1 MSISKDTL
9 EQMNQNVLIN
19 NESKIQ
25 ISEEILWFNL
35 NILKVASRK
44 SGHKFNPSIFKQINK
59 LQKNLV
65 GYLKMK
71 YPRGGQSFVP
81 GDLMAVFKEF
91 DITEDV

>member
-9 EQMNQNVLIN
+9 DQMNQNVLIN

-44 SGHKFNPSIFKQINK
+44 N
-59 LQKNLV
+59 
-65 GYLKMK
+65 
-71 YPRGGQSFVP
+71 
-81 GDLMAVFKEF
+81 
-91 DITEDV
+91 